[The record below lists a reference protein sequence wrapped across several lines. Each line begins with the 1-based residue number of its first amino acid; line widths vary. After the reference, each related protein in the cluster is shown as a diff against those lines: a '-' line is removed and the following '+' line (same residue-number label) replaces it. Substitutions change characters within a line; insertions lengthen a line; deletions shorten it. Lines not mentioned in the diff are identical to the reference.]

1 MTTVREE
8 PMERDQPPISIT
20 GFRLSWGAIFGG
32 FVTAVAIQ
40 ICLGL
45 LGIGLGLSVTS
56 TVGMIWAI
64 LSILLALFIGGMVT
78 GRLAGILRNK
88 EGFLHGTVLWG
99 LTTLVTVWMA
109 WTGASFLL
117 GQTINLV
124 GQTASAAVTGVT
136 NVGAS
141 AVGAGIGQVG
151 NVDVAALRSEI
162 EQALRQTGDP
172 ALQPESLQ
180 AAANRVA
187 NRATSSP
194 AGNQDLLSALGNV
207 VANRAAAV
215 DREDIINV
223 VVARTELSRPEA
235 ERVADRVISA
245 ATTVQRQVSSIW
257 RGLSA
262 EASGIASE
270 AAGAIQTAAW
280 VALAM
285 LVLSAATGIAGTM
298 VTARS

>member
-1 MTTVREE
+1 MRSE
-8 PMERDQPPISIT
+8 DD
-20 GFRLSWGAIFGG
+20 A
-32 FVTAVAIQ
+32 
-40 ICLGL
+40 
-45 LGIGLGLSVTS
+45 
-56 TVGMIWAI
+56 
-64 LSILLALFIGGMVT
+64 
-78 GRLAGILRNK
+78 K
-88 EGFLHGTVLWG
+88 
-99 LTTLVTVWMA
+99 
-109 WTGASFLL
+109 
-117 GQTINLV
+117 
-124 GQTASAAVTGVT
+124 
-136 NVGAS
+136 
-141 AVGAGIGQVG
+141 
-151 NVDVAALRSEI
+151 VAALRSEI